1 MIKLAYRVPR
11 LLLQKGPA
19 YVLRRSGEEFAKAA
33 DRWTGPWRRRAAHDL
48 IDDADIT
55 QVWMTLKKATYL
67 CAADKTIF
75 SDEDQASVLM
85 RADRALQRDIEILG
99 SGPIRIKEPIDW
111 HRDFVVGK
119 KWPIRYHRMIDY
131 VNAGQTSDVKRVW
144 ELSRLQWAMPLG
156 QAYFLTQDDRY
167 ADDFAKLIRHWGAA
181 NPTGYG
187 VNWACTMEPAIRVA
201 NLVTSFALCADA
213 RSWQDPCFQ
222 RFFVKLIYD
231 HADFIA
237 HHLERGDINGNHYTA
252 NAAGLIFAG
261 LFLQPLQL
269 DDGFVELGRAILS
282 EEIGLQILEDGVDF
296 EAALSYH
303 RLVWELF
310 CYAALFLQRRGYPLE
325 PDYRNRLIAM
335 ARFTLAY
342 SMPITGQAPLIGDND
357 DGRFLAMGTQ
367 ALHDHRYLV
376 TLTGVG
382 FSEPDLYL
390 ACGAGAQ
397 ELKWI
402 LGYSDAASFSDPSIP
417 SAPYPRVDAFPH
429 SGFYIL
435 RHLES
440 YVFIDSG
447 PVGLAGRGGH
457 GHSDLLSFDL
467 VLSGQ
472 SLIADSGS
480 YVYTSDF
487 EARHAFRATAA
498 HNTPQV
504 DRAEIFSPYGLADLW
519 SLDGRVNI
527 EQPNHGADQS
537 SAWFESGHD
546 AYTKLP
552 DPVHI
557 TRNLKLAENATMF
570 EVVDCFAAAGEH
582 FIESRFHLAPTVSV
596 HSIEDGRIY
605 LKTEA
610 VEVVATF
617 PHADWGLVVE
627 DSYIS
632 EAYGVRRERPCLV
645 FSRRGKVCDFKLT
658 LRVVS
663 CR

>member
-19 YVLRRSGEEFAKAA
+19 YVLRRSGEEIAKAA
-33 DRWTGPWRRRAAHDL
+33 DRWTGPWRRRAAHGRV
-48 IDDADIT
+48 DDADMT
-55 QVWMTLKKATYL
+55 QAWMKLREVSYL
-67 CAADKTIF
+67 CAGDKTIF
-75 SDEDQASVLM
+75 SDDDRASALM
-85 RADRALQRDIEILG
+85 RADRALQRNIDILG
-99 SGPIRIKEPIDW
+99 SGPLHLEEPIDW

-119 KWPIRYHRMIDY
+119 TWPCRYHRAIDY
-131 VNAGQTSDVKRVW
+131 VNAGQASDVKRVW

-156 QAYFLTQDDRY
+156 QAYYLTQDDRY
-167 ADDFAKLIRHWGAA
+167 AADFARLIQHWGAA

-213 RSWQDPCFQ
+213 PSWQDQNFQ
-222 RFFVKLIYD
+222 RFFIKLIYD

-269 DDGFVELGRAILS
+269 DDGFVELGQAILN
-282 EEIGLQILEDGVDF
+282 EEIGLQILDDGVDF

-310 CYAALFLQRRGYPLE
+310 CYAALFLERRGYPLK
-325 PDYRNRLIAM
+325 PNYRDRLIAM
-335 ARFTLAY
+335 ARFTIAY
-342 SMPITGQAPLIGDND
+342 SMPLTGHAPLIGDND

-367 ALHDHRYLV
+367 ALHDHRYV
-376 TLTGVG
+376 ATLTGVA
-382 FSEPDLYL
+382 FAEPDLCL
-390 ACGAGAQ
+390 ACGAGAE

-402 LGYSDAASFSDPSIP
+402 LGYGDTASFSDYSML
-417 SAPYPRVDAFPH
+417 SASHPRVDAFPH
-429 SGFYIL
+429 GGFYIL
-435 RHLES
+435 RHLQS

-467 VLSGQ
+467 VLGGQ

-487 EARHAFRATAA
+487 DARHAFRATAA

-504 DRAEIFSPYGLADLW
+504 DGAEIFSPYGIADLW
-519 SLDGRVNI
+519 SLDGGVNI
-527 EQPNHGADQS
+527 SQPCHGADQT

-546 AYTKLP
+546 AYAKLA

-570 EVVDCFAAAGEH
+570 EVADRFVAAGEH
-582 FIESRFHLAPTVSV
+582 FLENRFHLTPSVSV
-596 HSIEDGRIY
+596 HSIEDGCIY
-605 LKTEA
+605 LKAEA

-617 PHADWGLVVE
+617 PHADWALAVE

-632 EAYGVRRERPCLV
+632 EAYGVCRQRPCLV
-645 FSRRGKVCDFKLT
+645 FSRRGAVCNFNLT
-658 LRVVS
+658 LKVMS
-663 CR
+663 CL